1 MTLNQSVLL
10 FQDTWWDSS
19 LNLLIQK
26 DWTEPKHFMEA
37 FQKSYFCR
45 LVQDNPN
52 VPGESGLMASDLKW
66 HCWIIYPCFPAVW
79 IHLKINAA
87 KTAAPGAT
95 SYELPYLPGP
105 SRADHIFTQWQT
117 FSFVFSSIC
126 SKSGILT
133 FDQSDHYKISQNLI
147 HISWST
153 YLTEVFSYKIF
164 SLWLD
169 FKMFL

>member
-95 SYELPYLPGP
+95 SCRICPGLPALIIFLLRDRPFPLYFHPSVANLEFLYLINQIITK
-105 SRADHIFTQWQT
+105 SVKIWYILADQHI
-117 FSFVFSSIC
+117 
-126 SKSGILT
+126 
-133 FDQSDHYKISQNLI
+133 
-147 HISWST
+147 
-153 YLTEVFSYKIF
+153 
-164 SLWLD
+164 
-169 FKMFL
+169 